1 MCSKGIIK
9 RLLPFAITLIIGL
22 FIASFFVDLTPRPF
36 TFRGGRAYRY
46 REMQRMYMVE
56 HDRAERLQ
64 RELDM
69 IKQNPIN
76 LKHTEPWTAPDLY
89 VPPVAKAPRAH

>member
-1 MCSKGIIK
+1 MCSTGIIK

-36 TFRGGRAYRY
+36 GFRGGRAYRY
-46 REMQRMYMVE
+46 REMQRMYMDE

-64 RELDM
+64 RELDL
-69 IKQNPIN
+69 IKQSPMT
-76 LKHTEPWTAPDLY
+76 LQHLEPWNDPDHA
-89 VPPVAKAPRAH
+89 VPPVAPRSR